1 MKRVYFLS
9 SVMFIVLSSFA
20 QQVTRQEAVNAAVNT
35 MKYNGRTNTWPNL
48 PYQVSILEI
57 MVTRS

>member
-35 MKYNGRTNTWPNL
+35 MKYNGRTNL
-48 PYQVSILEI
+48 AKSSVSSSILEI